1 MQNRAPAED
10 RGVLGALAG
19 GATGAWAGHKV
30 NHGFMGALSGAFAGH
45 KLQDA
50 IGDHKDKKKHKKTHS
65 SSSSSSS
72 GCSSRH
78 GSPPPPK
85 QHAAPKYAG
94 NFSGSATQITLDR
107 DFDLIALCGRI
118 DGSRKLS
125 SISLNRCLTN
135 SDGYFKWSSEG
146 NFGASARNVRLVD
159 GGRVLAAELRNCS
172 GHWVGAR
179 IVLNEKIG
187 NQDGELVLV

>member
-1 MQNRAPAED
+1 M
-10 RGVLGALAG
+10 GALAG

-30 NHGFMGALSGAFAGH
+30 NHGFIGALGGAFAGH

-50 IGDHKDKKKHKKTHS
+50 VGKHKDKKKHRKSHS

-72 GCSSRH
+72 SLSSGCSSRR

-85 QHAAPKYAG
+85 QHPPPPTYAG

-107 DFDLIALCGRI
+107 DYDLIALCGKI
-118 DGSRKLS
+118 DGSHKLS
-125 SISLNRCLTN
+125 AISLNRCLTN
-135 SDGYFKWSSEG
+135 SDGHFKWSSEG

-159 GGRVLAAELRNCS
+159 GGRVLEAELANCGGRWMWS
-172 GHWVGAR
+172 R
-179 IVLNEKIG
+179 IMLDEKIG
-187 NQDGELVLV
+187 NSDGELVVV